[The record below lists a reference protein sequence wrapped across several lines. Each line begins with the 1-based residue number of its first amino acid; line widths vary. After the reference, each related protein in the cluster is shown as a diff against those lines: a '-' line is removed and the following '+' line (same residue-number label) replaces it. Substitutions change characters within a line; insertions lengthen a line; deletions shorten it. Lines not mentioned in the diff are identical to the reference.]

1 MRNVTASGTSILKK
15 YRKRSRFGELFF
27 RIRQNKGAVV
37 GLIIICVIILTF
49 FASLTIRYESITATS
64 VPNMYAPPS
73 WKLPF
78 GADDMGRNLFLRV
91 IYGTRYSLAIGL
103 GSVLIGLAVG
113 LFVGCLAGYFGG
125 LYEHILMRAC
135 DVMSSIPG
143 LLFSMVIM
151 TALGQSLPNLIFA
164 LGITSAPAYARITRA
179 SMLRVRSEEFIEA
192 ARSIG
197 FSNFRIIFTEVLPN
211 GMAPIIITVTTSLG
225 MSILAAAGLSFI
237 GFGVPPPHPEWGG
250 LVASGR
256 ALTRTAP
263 WVTLFPGLAIMLT
276 VLAFSILGDGLR
288 DALDPK
294 LKGRR

>member
-1 MRNVTASGTSILKK
+1 MRGKNTVYESVLKQ
-15 YRKRSRFGELFF
+15 YRKRSRFGELFH

-37 GLIIICVIILTF
+37 GLIILLIIVLTF
-49 FASLTIRYESITATS
+49 FVSLTVSFKSITASS
-64 VPNMYAPPS
+64 VPDMYAPPS
-73 WKLPF
+73 WKMPF

-91 IYGTRYSLAIGL
+91 IYGTRYSLAIGV
-103 GSVLIGLAVG
+103 GAVLIGLTIGVF
-113 LFVGCLAGYFGG
+113 LGCIAGYYGG
-125 LYEHILMRAC
+125 IYEHIIMRAC

-143 LLFSMVIM
+143 ILFSMVIM
-151 TALGQSLPNLIFA
+151 TALGQNLINLIFA
-164 LGITSAPAYARITRA
+164 LGITSTPLYARISRA
-179 SMLRVRSEEFIEA
+179 SILRVRSEEFIEA
-192 ARSIG
+192 ARAIG
-197 FSNFRIIFTEVLPN
+197 IPNFRIIFTQVLPN

-237 GFGVPPPHPEWGG
+237 GFGVPPPYPEWGG
-250 LVASGR
+250 LIASGR
-256 ALTRTAP
+256 TLIRTAP

>member
-1 MRNVTASGTSILKK
+1 MSRRQSSSLSKLKQ
-15 YRKRSRFGELFF
+15 YRKRSRFGEIFY

-37 GLIIICVIILTF
+37 GLIIICVIVLTF
-49 FASLTIRYESITATS
+49 FASLTISYESITAMS
-64 VPNMYAPPS
+64 VPDMYAAPS
-73 WKLPF
+73 WEMPF

-91 IYGTRYSLAIGL
+91 VYGTRYSLAIGL
-103 GSVLIGLAVG
+103 GAVLIGLTIG
-113 LFVGCLAGYFGG
+113 LILGCFAGYYGG
-125 LYEHILMRAC
+125 VYDNIIMRVC

-151 TALGQSLPNLIFA
+151 TALGQNLVNLIFA
-164 LGITSAPAYARITRA
+164 LGITTAPMYARIARA
-179 SMLRVRSEEFIEA
+179 SMLSVRSEEFVEA

-197 FSNFRIIFTEVLPN
+197 FNNLRIIFTEVLPN

-256 ALTRTAP
+256 NLTRTAP
-263 WVTLFPGLAIMLT
+263 WVTLFPGLVIMIT